1 MSKIERAEETP
12 PSLLKGNI
20 MNSLFK
26 DHPRIL
32 TRKIFI
38 LTSNPPEAPSPS
50 SSDKEE
56 LREVVRSMKEAH
68 NDPQR
73 YLMIKLFD
81 NSFIDDFL
89 RMLPPGA
96 APTFRPLCEIL
107 MSDVE
112 TLCLKEKFRHRRA
125 RPAQMAKA
133 EGFDLGEFDSDTDES
148 PAYPSGHA
156 AGSRILA
163 LALGEIFPHRKEVL
177 VELSRLIGQSRI
189 DGGLHYPSDVQ
200 AGFEWAEELWASS
213 RRSGLRIKDHV
224 ERNKIDRADKKETSL
239 T

>member
-1 MSKIERAEETP
+1 
-12 PSLLKGNI
+12 

-73 YLMIKLFD
+73 FLMIKLFD

-96 APTFRPLCEIL
+96 AP
-107 MSDVE
+107 
-112 TLCLKEKFRHRRA
+112 
-125 RPAQMAKA
+125 
-133 EGFDLGEFDSDTDES
+133 
-148 PAYPSGHA
+148 
-156 AGSRILA
+156 
-163 LALGEIFPHRKEVL
+163 
-177 VELSRLIGQSRI
+177 
-189 DGGLHYPSDVQ
+189 PSDLS
-200 AGFEWAEELWASS
+200 A
-213 RRSGLRIKDHV
+213 RS
-224 ERNKIDRADKKETSL
+224 
-239 T
+239 

>member
-1 MSKIERAEETP
+1 
-12 PSLLKGNI
+12 
-20 MNSLFK
+20 MNPLFK

-38 LTSNPPEAPSPS
+38 LTPEAPPAPPPIRG
-50 SSDKEE
+50 DREE
-56 LREVVRSMKEAH
+56 LREVVKAMKEAQ

-73 YLMIKLFD
+73 FLMIKIFD

-96 APTFRPLCEIL
+96 APTFRPICEIL
-107 MSDVE
+107 MSDLE
-112 TLCLKEKFRHRRA
+112 ALCLKEKFKHRRA
-125 RPAQMAKA
+125 RPSQVAKA

-156 AGSRILA
+156 AGARILA

-177 VELSRLIGQSRI
+177 IELSRIIGQSRI
-189 DGGLHYPSDVQ
+189 DGGLHFPSDIV
-200 AGFEWAEELWASS
+200 AGFEWAESLWQAS
-213 RRSGLRIKDHV
+213 RGSGMRIKDHIV
-224 ERNKIDRADKKETSL
+224 DKKIATEV
-239 T
+239 